1 MNSGEIKVDEE
12 ACAETIS
19 SLKAASDSADEAYSL
34 VSRSNLHIEDGLRG
48 NVVIPITD
56 EYNKIVK
63 EIKKIED
70 DIDQDTSAVNK
81 IVSSFEIEDK
91 KLAQS
96 SIRR

>member
-19 SLKAASDSADEAYSL
+19 SLKAASDSSDEAYSV
-34 VSRSNLHIEDGLRG
+34 VSRSNIHIEDGLRG
-48 NVVIPITD
+48 NAVTPIT
-56 EYNKIVK
+56 EGYNNIIK
-63 EIKKIED
+63 EIRKIED
-70 DIDQDTSAVNK
+70 GIGQDTSAVNK
-81 IVSSFEIEDK
+81 IVSSFETEDK